1 MTESVDTLTMKQ
13 KYVLIFD
20 FCSSTSIME
29 NLILLEK
36 QERWR
41 NLLIDIKKFLK
52 EERANHGFEIYKFIG
67 DGWILLFDIDFPP
80 KELFSF
86 LKRLCDRYNSSYKK
100 KIRGILSTTID
111 NMGITFGLDK
121 GSLIRVVMDGRP
133 EYIGRPL
140 NIATRFQGA
149 IKDNDSEPQGKVLM
163 SKIVYDDVKRII
175 SKDYKVY
182 SVKRNLRNISG
193 GDRYPAIKLM
203 LYENP

>member
-1 MTESVDTLTMKQ
+1 MTESVDTLTMNQ

-41 NLLIDIKKFLK
+41 NLLIDIKKFLV
-52 EERANHGFEIYKFIG
+52 EERVTHGFEIYKFIG

-86 LKRLCDRYNSSYKK
+86 LKRLCDRYKSTYKK

-111 NMGITFGLDK
+111 NIGITFGLDK
-121 GSLIRVVMDGRP
+121 GRLMRVVMDSHP

-140 NIATRFQGA
+140 KIATRLQGA
-149 IKDNDSEPQGKVLM
+149 IKDKDLEPQGKVLM

-175 SKDYKVY
+175 SKDYKVCP
-182 SVKRNLRNISG
+182 VKRNLRNISG

-203 LYENP
+203 LYEKP